1 MIYIRPDL
9 TDSFENFKSV
19 DDFLNIDMKTVRDF
33 KNRKTGRFEVNGR
46 GFYIKKH
53 FECGIGA
60 VADELFHLRKPHI
73 GAAPERSALDR
84 LSEIGIDTMKVAAFG
99 QDGLLLNRQRSFL
112 VTDELTNIEM
122 LETIGKSWVKNAP
135 TFTVKKALITKVA
148 EIARKLHGA
157 GINHRD
163 FYICHFMLDMDFF
176 YQVKDNPKAE
186 PKIYLIDLHR
196 ACQRAKVPFRWL
208 VKDIGALLF
217 SSLDIGLTKQDFL
230 RFVKLYTGKPLK
242 EAINKDSKF
251 WKAVLKRAIKFYTRD
266 FKKHPTN
273 INKLTSE

>member
-9 TDSFENFKSV
+9 TELFANLKTV
-19 DDFLNIDMKTVRDF
+19 DDFLNIDMHTVRDF
-33 KNRKTGRFEVNGR
+33 KNRKTGRFELDGQ

-60 VADELFHLRKPHI
+60 IADELFHIRKPHI
-73 GAAPERSALDR
+73 GAGPERSALEKLDQ
-84 LSEIGIDTMKVAAFG
+84 LGIDTMQVAAYG
-99 QDGLLLNRQRSFL
+99 KDRILLNRQRSFL

-122 LETIGKSWVKNAP
+122 LETIGKNWIKNPPSFA
-135 TFTVKKALITKVA
+135 VKKAIISKVA

-163 FYICHFMLDMDFF
+163 FYICHFMIDMDYFK
-176 YQVKDNPKAE
+176 QIETSKLAE

-196 ACQRAKVPFRWL
+196 ACQRSKVPFRWL

-217 SSLDIGLTKQDFL
+217 STLDIGLTKQDYL
-230 RFVKLYTGKPLK
+230 RFVKLYTGKPIK
-242 EAINKDSKF
+242 KAINDEPKF
-251 WKAVLKRAIKFYTRD
+251 WKAVIKRAIKFYTRD
-266 FKKHPTN
+266 YKKYPTN
-273 INKLTSE
+273 IDKLIK